1 MKKELFNAPVLNMP
15 IITKQTLPKSQLELT
30 VELTVE
36 EFKPYISRGAEE
48 VAKQVKVEGFRPGK
62 VPYEVLKQ
70 KIGEMTIL
78 EEAAR
83 VAINKTIGEA
93 IKNNVA
99 GKPAGQPQ
107 VNITKLAPNNPFE
120 YKIVLAIL
128 PEVKLGDYKNAKVKI
143 EKTEVA
149 EEEVDKIIKNLM
161 ETRVKEAIV
170 DRPIQ
175 DGDKAIIDIGMFLD
189 KVPLDSGQAKET
201 TVVVG
206 ENYIIPGFDKHLI
219 GARKGEVKEFALP
232 YPKDYHMANI
242 AGKLVEFKAA
252 IKSVYSRELPALDD
266 SFAASFGA
274 KKMEELKE
282 NIKKS
287 LVEEKRAR
295 ATQKAEIEM
304 LEKIIAKTKFGD
316 IPEVTIKNEGEA
328 MAHELEHDIASRGGK
343 FEEYLAS
350 LKKTREELKLDIL
363 PEAVKRVKTALAIR
377 QISRAEKIEI
387 SEEEVGEKIKELL
400 KQYKGYA
407 KIEERV
413 KEPGY
418 RDYLRN
424 VLANRKVIEKL
435 KEWNVEK

>member
-1 MKKELFNAPVLNMP
+1 MSIV
-15 IITKQTLPKSQLELT
+15 TKNPLPKSQLELT

-36 EFKPYISRGAEE
+36 EFRPHVERAAET
-48 VAKQVKVEGFRPGK
+48 VAREIKIEGFRPGK
-62 VPYEVLKQ
+62 APYELVKA
-70 KIGEMTIL
+70 KVGEMAIL

-83 VAINKTIGEA
+83 LAINKTIDKVIEENLDGKEA
-93 IKNNVA
+93 I
-99 GKPAGQPQ
+99 GQPQ

-149 EEEVDKIIKNLM
+149 DEEVDKIIKNLM
-161 ETRVKEAIV
+161 EMRVKEAIV

-175 DGDKAIIDIGMFLD
+175 DGDKAIIDIEMFLD
-189 KVPLDSGQAKET
+189 KVPLDGGQAKET
-201 TVVVG
+201 TVTIG

-219 GARKGEVKEFALP
+219 GARKGELKEFALP
-232 YPKDYHMANI
+232 YPKNYHMANI
-242 AGKLVEFKAA
+242 AGKLVEFKVAV
-252 IKSVYSRELPALDD
+252 KSVYSRELPALDD
-266 SFAASFGA
+266 GFAASFGA

-287 LVEEKRAR
+287 LAEEKRAR
-295 ATQKAEIEM
+295 AGQKAEIEM

-316 IPEVTIKNEGEA
+316 IPEVIIKNEGEA
-328 MAHELEHDIASRGGK
+328 MARELEHDIASRGGK

-350 LKKTREELKLDIL
+350 LKKTREELELDML
-363 PEAVKRVKTALAIR
+363 PEAVKRVKTALAVR
-377 QISRAEKIEI
+377 QIAHAEKIEI
-387 SEEEVGEKIKELL
+387 SEEEVEEKIKELF

-407 KIEERV
+407 KIEEKI

-424 VLANRKVIEKL
+424 VLANRKVIERL

>member
-1 MKKELFNAPVLNMP
+1 MP

-48 VAKQVKVEGFRPGK
+48 VAKRVKIEGFRPGK

-99 GKPAGQPQ
+99 GEAAGQPQ

-149 EEEVDKIIKNLM
+149 DEEVDKIIKNLM
-161 ETRVKEAIV
+161 EMRVKEAIV

-175 DGDKAIIDIGMFLD
+175 DGDKAIIDIEMFLD
-189 KVPLDSGQAKET
+189 KVPLDGGQAKET
-201 TVVVG
+201 TVTIG

-219 GARKGEVKEFALP
+219 GARKGELKEFALP
-232 YPKDYHMANI
+232 YPKNYHMANI
-242 AGKLVEFKAA
+242 AGKLVEFKVAV
-252 IKSVYSRELPALDD
+252 KSVYSRELPALDD
-266 SFAASFGA
+266 GFAASFGA

-287 LVEEKRAR
+287 LAEEKRAR
-295 ATQKAEIEM
+295 AGQKAEIEM

-316 IPEVTIKNEGEA
+316 IPEVIIKNEGEA
-328 MAHELEHDIASRGGK
+328 MARELEHDIASRGGK

-350 LKKTREELKLDIL
+350 LKKTREELELDML
-363 PEAVKRVKTALAIR
+363 PEAVKRVKTALAVR
-377 QISRAEKIEI
+377 QIAHTEKIEI
-387 SEEEVGEKIKELL
+387 SEEEVEEKIKELF

-407 KIEERV
+407 KIEEKI

-424 VLANRKVIEKL
+424 VLANRKVIERL